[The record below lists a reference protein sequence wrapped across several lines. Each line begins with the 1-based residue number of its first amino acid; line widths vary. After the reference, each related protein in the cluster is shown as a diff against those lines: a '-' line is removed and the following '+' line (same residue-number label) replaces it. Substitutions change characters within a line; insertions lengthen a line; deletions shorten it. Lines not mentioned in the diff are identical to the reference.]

1 MSASKQKGTA
11 FERLIAD
18 FLAWELADDNI
29 DRRAMQ
35 GLNDRGDIAGVR
47 VGPYRLAVE
56 CKNVRTMALS
66 QWVKEAAMEAGHDSA
81 LAGVVIHKRRGYAK
95 AGDQYVTMTARDL
108 VAILKAAT
116 R

>member
-18 FLAWELADDNI
+18 FLARELADDNI

-35 GLNDRGDIAGVR
+35 GLNDRGDISGIR
-47 VGPYRLAVE
+47 VGPYRLVVE

-66 QWVKEAAMEAGHDSA
+66 AWVKEAETEASNDAA
-81 LAGVVIHKRRGYAK
+81 LAGVVVHKRRGYGQ

-108 VAILKAAT
+108 VAIIKAAK